1 MHAKIAELS
10 LELMGTVNA
19 YVSMD
24 TRASIANTL
33 LVNSVQMARFV
44 KTVANRKEIPM
55 ELATVSVLNCTEER
69 TVIGLLIA

>member
-24 TRASIANTL
+24 MKVSIANTQ

>member
-1 MHAKIAELS
+1 MLAKIAELS

-24 TRASIANTL
+24 MKVSIANTQ